1 MGIFDKNID
10 VLSKLLDLTFVKN
23 KVIANNIAN
32 VNTPGYRKLEVTFQ
46 EKLQEAIKSKKV
58 EKINNVTEKI
68 SFSNN
73 AINRKNGSNVDMDR
87 ELVEF
92 YKSSDRHKISLDIIS
107 KKFKGL
113 ISAIQGRW
121 ELQGVKKGGRVYA
134 YVR

>member
-1 MGIFDKNID
+1 MGIFDKNVD

-32 VNTPGYRKLEVTFQ
+32 VNTPGYKKLEVTFQ
-46 EKLQEAIKSKKV
+46 EELQEAIKSKDV
-58 EKINNVTEKI
+58 GKINNVTEQI
-68 SFSNN
+68 ILSNSE
-73 AINRKNGSNVDMDR
+73 INGKNGSNVDMDK

-113 ISAIQGRW
+113 ISAIEG
-121 ELQGVKKGGRVYA
+121 K
-134 YVR
+134 